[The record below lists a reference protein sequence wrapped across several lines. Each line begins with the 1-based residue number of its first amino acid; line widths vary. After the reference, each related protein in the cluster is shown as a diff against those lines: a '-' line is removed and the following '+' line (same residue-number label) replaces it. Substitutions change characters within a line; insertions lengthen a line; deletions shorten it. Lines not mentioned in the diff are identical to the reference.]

1 MAKNL
6 GFRSWM
12 YFRTGWSMYFAFI
25 LSAVNT
31 LTVTYYL
38 AVEKIPFLTDIF
50 PTFLHYVII
59 FVTIGVPLLIITGY
73 SHFKR
78 TTARKAE
85 VDISVETNP
94 YMIRMLV
101 NSENILKLNL
111 SITEILLKA
120 QNNEKLN
127 DEEMKQISEIQK
139 ELKKFMENR
148 DVNKERDLEF
158 FKKMVRSN
166 IK

>member
-1 MAKNL
+1 
-6 GFRSWM
+6 
-12 YFRTGWSMYFAFI
+12 
-25 LSAVNT
+25 
-31 LTVTYYL
+31 
-38 AVEKIPFLTDIF
+38 
-50 PTFLHYVII
+50 
-59 FVTIGVPLLIITGY
+59 
-73 SHFKR
+73 
-78 TTARKAE
+78 
-85 VDISVETNP
+85 
-94 YMIRMLV
+94 MLV

-120 QNNEKLN
+120 QNNEKLT

-139 ELKKFMENR
+139 ELKQFMENR

>member
-1 MAKNL
+1 
-6 GFRSWM
+6 
-12 YFRTGWSMYFAFI
+12 
-25 LSAVNT
+25 
-31 LTVTYYL
+31 
-38 AVEKIPFLTDIF
+38 
-50 PTFLHYVII
+50 
-59 FVTIGVPLLIITGY
+59 
-73 SHFKR
+73 
-78 TTARKAE
+78 
-85 VDISVETNP
+85 
-94 YMIRMLV
+94 MIRMLV

-120 QNNEKLN
+120 QNNEKLT

-139 ELKKFMENR
+139 ELKQFMENR

>member
-59 FVTIGVPLLIITGY
+59 FVTIGVPILIITGY
-73 SHFKR
+73 LHFKR

-120 QNNEKLN
+120 QNNEKLT

-139 ELKKFMENR
+139 ELKQFMENR